1 MKILSAV
8 VQNRAMIS
16 TMIFPSCVQLQANSI
31 VSVKYFILDLKPK
44 TKLILP
50 ETVSEAAES
59 RVIENC

>member
-16 TMIFPSCVQLQANSI
+16 TMIFPSCVQLQPNSI
-31 VSVKYFILDLKPK
+31 VSAKYFILDLKPK

-59 RVIENC
+59 RVIETC